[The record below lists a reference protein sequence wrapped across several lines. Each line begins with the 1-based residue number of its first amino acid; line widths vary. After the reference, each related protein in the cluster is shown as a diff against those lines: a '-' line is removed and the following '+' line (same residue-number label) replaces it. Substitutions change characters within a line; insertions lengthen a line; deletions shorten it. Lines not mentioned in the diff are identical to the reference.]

1 MSGADAVAV
10 ADALTA
16 RGYAVVGNFLAA
28 PEVAALVADL
38 RRRDARGDFR
48 PAATGAGP
56 QRAVRPAIRGDRIH
70 WLTLT
75 EGEAEA
81 LLLARLEALKV
92 SLNAACLLGLVDLE
106 CHYAIYPPGAGY
118 VRHLDRSPAGVERVL
133 SVVLYLNEDW
143 TADDG
148 GELRLFTE
156 PSVDVPPAGGTL
168 VLFLS
173 DSLEHQVL
181 PTRRERLSL
190 TGWFRR
196 RSPLMGGVPA

>member
-1 MSGADAVAV
+1 MSGAAAAAV
-10 ADALTA
+10 ADALQT
-16 RGYAVVGNFLAA
+16 RGYAVVRDFLTS
-28 PEVAALVADL
+28 PEVAELVADV
-38 RRRDARGDFR
+38 RRREARGDFR

-56 QRAVRPAIRGDRIH
+56 QRAVRPTIRGDRIH

-81 LLLARLEALKV
+81 RLLARLEALKV
-92 SLNAACLLGLVDLE
+92 SLNGACFLGLVDLE

-118 VRHLDRSPAGVERVL
+118 VRHLDRSPAGVERVV
-133 SVVLYLNEDW
+133 SVVLYLNEGW

-148 GELRLFTE
+148 GELRLFAE
-156 PSVDVPPAGGTL
+156 PTVDVRPSGGTL